1 MPIQDFNIY
10 TANGYEGDLVDSGP
24 RVVQTGI
31 LTSANAGF
39 GKAMKRDTSIERGVA
54 LGSAEIASSSTTNV
68 FALSQREYNHEAGS
82 RPSTGNDTVYLITES
97 VSLIRQGYLY
107 IKLRDHAAIAGEALV
122 IEEATGIIVGGTAG
136 SGTVAGESV
145 ALNVFADEAG
155 VAGDIIKVRIDIVA

>member
-39 GKAMKRDTSIERGVA
+39 GKAMKRDTSVERGVA

-107 IKLRDHAAIAGEALV
+107 VKLRDHAAIAGEALV

-145 ALNVFADEAG
+145 ALNVIADEAG
-155 VAGDIIKVRIDIVA
+155 IAGDIIKVRIDIVA